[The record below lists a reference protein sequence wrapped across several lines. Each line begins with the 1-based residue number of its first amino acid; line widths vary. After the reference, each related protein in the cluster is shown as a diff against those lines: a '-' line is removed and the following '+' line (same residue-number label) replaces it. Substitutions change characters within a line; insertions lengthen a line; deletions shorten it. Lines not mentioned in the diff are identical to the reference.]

1 MFLAKVYPAVISA
14 FIVLNLGT
22 VLFMNRPA
30 PVMQAT
36 DDFLSKLSPL
46 TAYRFSYTGWLT
58 AEYAHKSGLDNR
70 WQMFGRQSRFNWYFL
85 IKAKTD
91 AGTIVLPLPLQSPR
105 TFWQRT
111 FFDYKEAKF
120 HLNLYANRFL
130 REAYASYLCRKYSG
144 PGQPPIQSII
154 YELHYQN
161 LLSPA
166 DAAKYGRHTELESY
180 TQTWDEFPCSQ

>member
-1 MFLAKVYPAVISA
+1 MFWAKVYPAVISA

-36 DDFLSKLSPL
+36 DDLLGKLSPL
-46 TAYRFSYTGWLT
+46 AAYRFSYTGWLT

-91 AGTIVLPLPLQSPR
+91 AATTVLPLPRQSPR
-105 TFWQRT
+105 TFWQKT

-120 HLNLYANRFL
+120 HLNLYGNRFL
-130 REAYASYLCRKYSG
+130 REAYASYLCRKYSV
-144 PGQPPIQSII
+144 PGQPHIQSII